1 MACVGMKAHHAWAIS
16 PFTVIG
22 DSGPFVQHLDT
33 LVEPIYGCLI
43 VGSSHPCQQD
53 RGQVR
58 SRIGGQGSNPLA
70 STKRCAYLQ
79 VYARWMLELS
89 DRDQAFLKGD
99 FGPGAAFAM
108 RIVVH
113 SAETMGAV
121 RLLDIT
127 RAHVDS
133 CIFNGIA
140 GLDFA
145 EKLRDGGARVS
156 VPTTLNVASVDL
168 LHPELNRG
176 DEESK
181 TLAKRLVD
189 AYVAIGG
196 RPTWTCAPYQLQER
210 PRFGEQIAWA
220 ESNAIVFA
228 NSVLG
233 ARTNRYGDFLDIS
246 CAITGRAPAAGLH
259 LDSGRRGT
267 VLFRL
272 VDIPDALLGED
283 VFYPVLGHLIGLR
296 CGNGVPIIEGL
307 PEATTEDQLK
317 ALGAASASSGS
328 VALFHA
334 LGVTPEASSLDAVTQ
349 DGDFDIFDITPL
361 DIAAARDQLTTRTD
375 LPLRAVAL
383 GTPHL
388 SIDGFAQLVALLEGI
403 AIDSTIEFYVSTG
416 RETLEAVERQ
426 GWLSILEQAGV
437 TLVTDTCTYVT
448 PIIRRVDGVVMTD
461 SGKWAW
467 YAPGNIG
474 VDVVFGSMAECVRS
488 AEAGHVLRD
497 PGLWH
502 GI

>member
-1 MACVGMKAHHAWAIS
+1 
-16 PFTVIG
+16 
-22 DSGPFVQHLDT
+22 
-33 LVEPIYGCLI
+33 
-43 VGSSHPCQQD
+43 
-53 RGQVR
+53 
-58 SRIGGQGSNPLA
+58 
-70 STKRCAYLQ
+70 
-79 VYARWMLELS
+79 MLELT
-89 DRDQAFLKGD
+89 DRDSAFLSGE

-108 RIVVH
+108 KIVVRA
-113 SAETMGAV
+113 AETMGGV

-145 EKLRDGGARVS
+145 ERLLDGGAQVS
-156 VPTTLNVASVDL
+156 VPTTLNVASLDL

-176 DEESK
+176 DEDTK
-181 TLAKRLVD
+181 VLARRLVD
-189 AYVAIGG
+189 AYMAMGG
-196 RPTWTCAPYQLQER
+196 EPTWTCAPYQLADR
-210 PRFGEQIAWA
+210 PRFGDQIAWA

-233 ARTNRYGDFLDIS
+233 ARTNRYGDFIDIS

-272 VDIPDALLGED
+272 VDIPDTLLNED
-283 VFYPVLGHLIGLR
+283 VLYPVLGHLIGLS

-307 PEATTEDQLK
+307 PVSTTEDQLK

-334 LGVTPEASSLDAVTQ
+334 LGVTPEASSLSAVTQ
-349 DGDFDIFDITPL
+349 GGDFNIIDVTPIDL
-361 DIAAARDQLTTRTD
+361 AEARDQLTTRTD

-388 SIDGFAQLVALLEGI
+388 SLEGFAQLVALLEGV
-403 AIDSTIEFYVSTG
+403 AIDRTIEFYVSTA
-416 RETLEAVERQ
+416 RETLETVERR

-448 PIIRRVDGVVMTD
+448 PIIRQVDGVVMTD

-488 AEAGHVLRD
+488 AEAGHVVRD
-497 PGLWH
+497 RGLWH
-502 GI
+502 GV

>member
-1 MACVGMKAHHAWAIS
+1 MPTA
-16 PFTVIG
+16 
-22 DSGPFVQHLDT
+22 D
-33 LVEPIYGCLI
+33 IY
-43 VGSSHPCQQD
+43 D
-53 RGQVR
+53 RR
-58 SRIGGQGSNPLA
+58 TDMCNE
-70 STKRCAYLQ
+70 
-79 VYARWMLELS
+79 MLELN
-89 DRDQAFLKGD
+89 DRDKAFLAGD
-99 FGPGAAFAM
+99 FGPGAEFAM
-108 RIVVH
+108 RIVAR
-113 SAETMGAV
+113 SAETMGAT

-127 RAHVDS
+127 SAHVDS

-145 EKLRDGGARVS
+145 ERLRDGGARVS
-156 VPTTLNVASVDL
+156 VPTTLNVASLDL
-168 LHPELNRG
+168 LHPDLNHG

-181 TLAKRLVD
+181 LLAKRLVD
-189 AYVAIGG
+189 TYIDLGG
-196 RPTWTCAPYQLQER
+196 EPTWTCAPYQLSER
-210 PRFGEQIAWA
+210 PRFGDQIAWA

-228 NSVLG
+228 NSVIG
-233 ARTNRYGDFLDIS
+233 ARTNRYGDFIDIS

-272 VDIPDALLGED
+272 MDMPDTLLDED

-307 PEATTEDQLK
+307 PASTTEDQLK

-334 LGVTPEASSLDAVTQ
+334 LGVTPEATSLDAASHG
-349 DGDFDIFDITPL
+349 GDLEIVDVTPL
-361 DIAAARDQLTTRTD
+361 EIAAARDQLTTRTD

-388 SIDGFAQLVALLEGI
+388 SIDGFAQLVGLLDGI
-403 AIDSTIEFYVSTG
+403 AIDPTIEFYVSTA
-416 RETLEAVERQ
+416 RETLKAIERR
-426 GWLSILEQAGV
+426 GWLAVLEKTGV
-437 TLVTDTCTYVT
+437 TLVTDTCTYVA
-448 PIIRRVDGVVMTD
+448 PIIRQVEGLVMTD

-474 VDVVFGSMAECVRS
+474 VDVVFGSMPECVRS
-488 AEAGHVLRD
+488 AQAGRIVRD

>member
-1 MACVGMKAHHAWAIS
+1 
-16 PFTVIG
+16 
-22 DSGPFVQHLDT
+22 
-33 LVEPIYGCLI
+33 
-43 VGSSHPCQQD
+43 
-53 RGQVR
+53 
-58 SRIGGQGSNPLA
+58 
-70 STKRCAYLQ
+70 
-79 VYARWMLELS
+79 MLELT
-89 DRDQAFLKGD
+89 DRDRAILNGE

-108 RIVVH
+108 KIVVR

-127 RAHVDS
+127 SAHIDS

-145 EKLRDGGARVS
+145 ERLRDGGAQVS
-156 VPTTLNVASVDL
+156 VPTTLNVASLDL
-168 LHPELNRG
+168 LHPELNRA
-176 DEESK
+176 DED
-181 TLAKRLVD
+181 TTMLAKRLVD
-189 AYVAIGG
+189 TYMAMGG
-196 RPTWTCAPYQLQER
+196 APTWTCAPYQLSDR
-210 PRFGEQIAWA
+210 PSFGDQIAWA

-233 ARTNRYGDFLDIS
+233 ARTNRYGDFIDIS
-246 CAITGRAPAAGLH
+246 CAVTGRAPAAGLH
-259 LDSGRRGT
+259 LDSERRGT

-272 VDIPDALLGED
+272 VDIPDTLLYED

-296 CGNGVPIIEGL
+296 CGNGVPIIDGL
-307 PEATTEDQLK
+307 PESTTEDQLK
-317 ALGAASASSGS
+317 ALGAAGASSGS

-334 LGVTPEASSLDAVTQ
+334 LGVTPEASSLAAVTQ
-349 DGDFDIFDITPL
+349 GGDFSIVDVTPM
-361 DIAAARDQLTTRTD
+361 DIAAARDQLTTRAD

-388 SIDGFAQLVALLEGI
+388 SVDGFGQLVSLLLGVSI
-403 AIDSTIEFYVSTG
+403 HDSIEFYVSTA
-416 RETLEAVERQ
+416 RETLEAVERR
-426 GWLSILEQAGV
+426 GWLSILERAGV
-437 TLVTDTCTYVT
+437 TLVTDTCTYIT
-448 PIIRRVDGVVMTD
+448 PIIKRIDGAVMTD

-488 AEAGHVLRD
+488 AEAGRIVRD

>member
-1 MACVGMKAHHAWAIS
+1 MRLMPSLRTAKSLVIFSVTNRVSVTTPDVPSKRLAIELDGLWSAPRGDFRVIYKILKDEEIVLIHRAQMHGRACM
-16 PFTVIG
+16 
-22 DSGPFVQHLDT
+22 
-33 LVEPIYGCLI
+33 
-43 VGSSHPCQQD
+43 SHW
-53 RGQVR
+53 
-58 SRIGGQGSNPLA
+58 
-70 STKRCAYLQ
+70 T
-79 VYARWMLELS
+79 YARTMLELT
-89 DRDQAFLKGD
+89 DRDEALLAGE
-99 FGPGAAFAM
+99 FGSGSELAM
-108 RIVVH
+108 RIVVRT
-113 SAETMGAV
+113 AEIMGAAH
-121 RLLDIT
+121 LLDISS
-127 RAHVDS
+127 AHVDS

-145 EKLRDGGARVS
+145 ERLRDGGARVS
-156 VPTTLNVASVDL
+156 VPTTLNVASLDL
-168 LHPELNRG
+168 LHPELNHG

-181 TLAKRLVD
+181 TNAKRLVD
-189 AYVAIGG
+189 AYIDLGG
-196 RPTWTCAPYQLQER
+196 TPSWTCAPYQLRER
-210 PRFGEQIAWA
+210 PGFGDQIAWA

-233 ARTNRYGDFLDIS
+233 ARTNRYGDFIDIS

-259 LDSGRRGT
+259 LESGRRGT

-272 VDIPDALLGED
+272 ADLPDALLAED

-307 PEATTEDQLK
+307 PGSTSEDQLK

-334 LGVTPEASSLDAVTQ
+334 LGVTPEANSLDVATQ
-349 DGDFDIFDITPL
+349 GGSFDVIDIRPP
-361 DIAAARDQLTTRTD
+361 DVVVARDQLTTRTD

-388 SIDGFAQLVALLEGI
+388 SIDGFAQLNRLLKGMMVH
-403 AIDSTIEFYVSTG
+403 DSIEFYVSTG
-416 RETLEAVERQ
+416 RETLEEVERR
-426 GWLSILEQAGV
+426 GWVSSMERAGV
-437 TLVTDTCTYVT
+437 TLVTDTCTYVA
-448 PIIRRVDGVVMTD
+448 PIIRSVDGLVMTD

-488 AEAGHVLRD
+488 AEAGHVVRD
-497 PGLWH
+497 PDLWH

>member
-1 MACVGMKAHHAWAIS
+1 
-16 PFTVIG
+16 
-22 DSGPFVQHLDT
+22 
-33 LVEPIYGCLI
+33 
-43 VGSSHPCQQD
+43 
-53 RGQVR
+53 
-58 SRIGGQGSNPLA
+58 
-70 STKRCAYLQ
+70 
-79 VYARWMLELS
+79 MLELG
-89 DRDQAFLKGD
+89 DRDRAYLRGE
-99 FGPGAAFAM
+99 FGPGAEFAM
-108 RIVVH
+108 QIVVR
-113 SAETMGAV
+113 SAEVMGAT

-127 RAHVDS
+127 AAHVDS

-145 EKLRDGGARVS
+145 ERLRDGGARVS
-156 VPTTLNVASVDL
+156 VPTTLNVASLDL
-168 LHPELNRG
+168 LHPELNQG
-176 DEESK
+176 DVRSTE
-181 TLAKRLVD
+181 LAKRLVD
-189 AYVAIGG
+189 AYIAMGG
-196 RPTWTCAPYQLQER
+196 RPTWTCAPYQLAER
-210 PRFGEQIAWA
+210 PRFGDQIAWA

-233 ARTNRYGDFLDIS
+233 ARTNRYGDFIDIS

-272 VDIPDALLGED
+272 IDLPDSLLGED
-283 VFYPVLGHLIGLR
+283 VFYPVLGHLIGLHS
-296 CGNGVPIIEGL
+296 GNGIPIIEGL
-307 PEATTEDQLK
+307 PGATTEDQLK

-334 LGVTPEASSLDAVTQ
+334 LGVTPEASSLDAATQ
-349 DGDFDIFDITPL
+349 GGDFDIVEVAPP
-361 DIAAARDQLTTRTD
+361 DIAIARDQLTTRTD

-388 SIDGFAQLVALLEGI
+388 SISGFAQLIDLLEGVVI
-403 AIDSTIEFYVSTG
+403 HDTIEFYVSTA
-416 RETLEAVERQ
+416 RETLEAVSLR
-426 GWLSILEQAGV
+426 GWLTTLERAGI

-448 PIIRRVDGVVMTD
+448 PIIRQVDGVVMTD

-488 AEAGHVLRD
+488 AEAGRVVRD
-497 PGLWH
+497 PELWH

>member
-1 MACVGMKAHHAWAIS
+1 
-16 PFTVIG
+16 
-22 DSGPFVQHLDT
+22 
-33 LVEPIYGCLI
+33 
-43 VGSSHPCQQD
+43 
-53 RGQVR
+53 
-58 SRIGGQGSNPLA
+58 
-70 STKRCAYLQ
+70 
-79 VYARWMLELS
+79 MLELT
-89 DRDQAFLKGD
+89 DRDRAYMNGD
-99 FGPGAAFAM
+99 LGPGAEFAM
-108 RIVVH
+108 KIVVRA
-113 SAETMGAV
+113 AETMGAT

-127 RAHVDS
+127 SAHVDS
-133 CIFNGIA
+133 CIYNGIA

-145 EKLRDGGARVS
+145 ERLRDGGAQVS
-156 VPTTLNVASVDL
+156 VPTTLNVASLDL
-168 LHPELNRG
+168 LHPELNQG
-176 DEESK
+176 DQETQAS
-181 TLAKRLVD
+181 ARRLVD

-196 RPTWTCAPYQLQER
+196 KPTWTCAPYQLSER
-210 PRFGEQIAWA
+210 PGFGDQIAWA

-233 ARTNRYGDFLDIS
+233 ARTNRYGDFIDIS

-259 LDSGRRGT
+259 LDTGRRGT

-272 VDIPDALLGED
+272 VGVPDALVGED
-283 VFYPVLGHLIGLR
+283 VFYPVLGHLIGRR

-307 PEATTEDQLK
+307 PLSTTEDQLK
-317 ALGAASASSGS
+317 ALGAVSASSGS

-334 LGVTPEASSLDAVTQ
+334 IGVTPEAPTLDAASHGGDRDIIDVT
-349 DGDFDIFDITPL
+349 PS
-361 DIAAARDQLTTRTD
+361 DIAAARDQLTTRID

-388 SIDGFAQLVALLEGI
+388 SIDGFAQLVELFDTVAVH
-403 AIDSTIEFYVSTG
+403 DSIEFYVSTA
-416 RETLEAVERQ
+416 RETLEAVAQR
-426 GWLSILEQAGV
+426 GWLSTLERAGV

-448 PIIRRVDGVVMTD
+448 PIIKKIDGVVMTD

-488 AEAGHVLRD
+488 AEAGRIVRD

>member
-1 MACVGMKAHHAWAIS
+1 
-16 PFTVIG
+16 
-22 DSGPFVQHLDT
+22 
-33 LVEPIYGCLI
+33 
-43 VGSSHPCQQD
+43 
-53 RGQVR
+53 
-58 SRIGGQGSNPLA
+58 
-70 STKRCAYLQ
+70 
-79 VYARWMLELS
+79 MLELTDS
-89 DRDQAFLKGD
+89 DRAYLNGEH
-99 FGPGAAFAM
+99 GPGAEFAM
-108 RIVVH
+108 RIVAR
-113 SAETMGAV
+113 SAETMGATH
-121 RLLDIT
+121 LLNIT
-127 RAHVDS
+127 SAHVDS
-133 CIFNGIA
+133 CIFNGMA

-145 EKLRDGGARVS
+145 ERLRDGGAQVS

-176 DEESK
+176 DEESQA
-181 TLAKRLVD
+181 LARRLVD
-189 AYVAIGG
+189 AYVDIGG
-196 RPTWTCAPYQLQER
+196 KPTWTCAPYQLSER
-210 PRFGEQIAWA
+210 PRFGDQIAWA

-233 ARTNRYGDFLDIS
+233 ARTNRYGDFIDIS

-267 VLFRL
+267 VLFRIID
-272 VDIPDALLGED
+272 VPDTLLNED

-307 PEATTEDQLK
+307 PQSTTEDQLK

-334 LGVTPEASSLDAVTQ
+334 LGVTPEASSLDSATQ
-349 DGDFDIFDITPL
+349 GGDIEIIDIRPHHIV
-361 DIAAARDQLTTRTD
+361 AARDQLTTRTD

-388 SIDGFAQLVALLEGI
+388 SIDGFAQLVELFEGV
-403 AIDSTIEFYVSTG
+403 AVDATIEFYVSTA
-416 RETLEAVERQ
+416 RETLEAVERR
-426 GWLSILEQAGV
+426 GWLPTLERAGV

-448 PIIRRVDGVVMTD
+448 PIIKQVDGVVMTD

-467 YAPGNIG
+467 YAPGNIS

-488 AEAGHVLRD
+488 AQAGHVVRD

>member
-1 MACVGMKAHHAWAIS
+1 MCTYSLCM
-16 PFTVIG
+16 
-22 DSGPFVQHLDT
+22 
-33 LVEPIYGCLI
+33 
-43 VGSSHPCQQD
+43 
-53 RGQVR
+53 
-58 SRIGGQGSNPLA
+58 
-70 STKRCAYLQ
+70 
-79 VYARWMLELS
+79 YARWMLELTH
-89 DRDQAFLKGD
+89 RDQAFLAGE

-108 RIVVH
+108 RIVVRA
-113 SAETMGAV
+113 AETMGAEH
-121 RLLDIT
+121 LLDIT
-127 RAHVDS
+127 GAHVDS
-133 CIFNGIA
+133 CIYNGIA

-145 EKLRDGGARVS
+145 ERLRDGGARVS
-156 VPTTLNVASVDL
+156 VPTTLNVASLDL
-168 LHPELNRG
+168 LHPELNHG
-176 DEESK
+176 DEETK

-189 AYVAIGG
+189 TYVDLGG
-196 RPTWTCAPYQLQER
+196 RPTWTCAPYQLSER
-210 PRFGEQIAWA
+210 PGFGDQIAWA

-233 ARTNRYGDFLDIS
+233 ARTNRYGDFIDIS
-246 CAITGRAPAAGLH
+246 CAITGRVPAAGLH
-259 LDSGRRGT
+259 LDAGRRGT

-272 VDIPDALLGED
+272 VDIPDGLLSDD

-296 CGNGVPIIEGL
+296 CGNGVPVIEGL
-307 PEATTEDQLK
+307 PQMTSEDQLK

-334 LGVTPEASSLDAVTQ
+334 LGVTPEASSLDEATQ
-349 DGDFDIFDITPL
+349 GGAFDIIDVRT
-361 DIAAARDQLTTRTD
+361 AAVAMARDHLTTRTD

-388 SIDGFAQLVALLEGI
+388 SIDGFATLVSLVEDVTI
-403 AIDSTIEFYVSTG
+403 HDSIEFYVSTG
-416 RETLEAVERQ
+416 RETLEEVERR
-426 GWLSILEQAGV
+426 GWLSTLERAGV

-448 PIIRRVDGVVMTD
+448 PIIKGVDGVVMTD

-488 AEAGHVLRD
+488 AEAGRIVRH

>member
-1 MACVGMKAHHAWAIS
+1 
-16 PFTVIG
+16 
-22 DSGPFVQHLDT
+22 
-33 LVEPIYGCLI
+33 
-43 VGSSHPCQQD
+43 
-53 RGQVR
+53 
-58 SRIGGQGSNPLA
+58 
-70 STKRCAYLQ
+70 
-79 VYARWMLELS
+79 MLELT
-89 DRDQAFLKGD
+89 DRDRDYLNGGR
-99 FGPGAAFAM
+99 GPGAEFAM
-108 RIVVH
+108 RIVVRA
-113 SAETMGAV
+113 AETMGAT

-127 RAHVDS
+127 SAHVDS
-133 CIFNGIA
+133 CIYNGIA

-145 EKLRDGGARVS
+145 ERLRNGGARVS
-156 VPTTLNVASVDL
+156 VPTTLNVASLDL
-168 LHPELNRG
+168 LHPELNQG
-176 DEESK
+176 NPESQA
-181 TLAKRLVD
+181 LARRLVD

-196 RPTWTCAPYQLQER
+196 RPTWTCAPYQLSER
-210 PRFGEQIAWA
+210 PSLGDQIAWA

-233 ARTNRYGDFLDIS
+233 ARTNRYGDFIDIS

-267 VLFRL
+267 VLFQL
-272 VDIPDALLGED
+272 MGVPDAIVGED

-307 PEATTEDQLK
+307 PESTTEDQLK

-334 LGVTPEASSLDAVTQ
+334 IGVTPEAPTLDAASQGGGFDVIDVTPS
-349 DGDFDIFDITPL
+349 DIT
-361 DIAAARDQLTTRTD
+361 AARDQLTTRTD

-388 SIDGFAQLVALLEGI
+388 SIDGFAQLVELLEGVVI
-403 AIDSTIEFYVSTG
+403 HDTIEFYVSTA
-416 RETLEAVERQ
+416 RETLGAVEQR
-426 GWLSILEQAGV
+426 GWLLTLDRAGV
-437 TLVTDTCTYVT
+437 TIVTDTCTYVT
-448 PIIRRVDGVVMTD
+448 PIIKNIDGVVMTD

-488 AEAGHVLRD
+488 AEAGRIVRD

>member
-1 MACVGMKAHHAWAIS
+1 MPQVVSLLARFGTTSALLA
-16 PFTVIG
+16 PP
-22 DSGPFVQHLDT
+22 DDD
-33 LVEPIYGCLI
+33 LV
-43 VGSSHPCQQD
+43 SSL
-53 RGQVR
+53 RR
-58 SRIGGQGSNPLA
+58 SRRDAGQGERLCRQDDVRACRVYEIFEAGRVVLSHKGAL
-70 STKRCAYLQ
+70 RQ
-79 VYARWMLELS
+79 VYARGMLELS
-89 DRDQAFLKGD
+89 DRDQAFLKGEY
-99 FGPGAAFAM
+99 GPGAAFAM

-113 SAETMGAV
+113 SAKTMGATN
-121 RLLDIT
+121 LLDISS
-127 RAHVDS
+127 AHVDS

-145 EKLRDGGARVS
+145 ERLRDGGARVS
-156 VPTTLNVASVDL
+156 VPTTLNVASLDL
-168 LHPELNRG
+168 LHPELNQG
-176 DEESK
+176 DEDSK
-181 TLAKRLVD
+181 VLARRLVD
-189 AYVAIGG
+189 AYTAMGG
-196 RPTWTCAPYQLQER
+196 APTWTCAPYQLSVR
-210 PRFGEQIAWA
+210 PGFGEQIAWA

-246 CAITGRAPAAGLH
+246 CAITARAPAAGLH
-259 LDSGRRGT
+259 LDSERRGT

-272 VDIPDALLGED
+272 VDIPDTLVDED
-283 VFYPVLGHLIGLR
+283 VFYPVLGHLIGFR
-296 CGNGVPIIEGL
+296 CGNGVPMIEGL
-307 PEATTEDQLK
+307 PESTTEDRLK

-334 LGVTPEASSLDAVTQ
+334 LGITPEASSLDAASQ
-349 DGDFDIFDITPL
+349 GGDFDIIDVTRL
-361 DIAAARDQLTTRTD
+361 DIATARDQLTTRSD

-388 SIDGFAQLVALLEGI
+388 SVDGFAQLVALLEGI
-403 AIDSTIEFYVSTG
+403 AVDPTIEFYVSTA
-416 RETLEAVERQ
+416 RETLEAIEAR
-426 GWLSILEQAGV
+426 GWLSVLENAGV

-448 PIIRRVDGVVMTD
+448 PIIRQVDGVVMTD

-488 AEAGHVLRD
+488 AEAGRIIRD